1 MGIELELGPALQWL
15 SLFLAI
21 CGMFNY
27 VVIKPLRLAIDDL
40 RGMIAEVREN
50 AEQGRRER
58 HLMEVKLARVEDAAK
73 SAHHRIDSL
82 EQRK

>member
-1 MGIELELGPALQWL
+1 MGIELGSTLQWV

-27 VVIKPLRLAIDDL
+27 VVIKPLRLALDDL
-40 RGMIAEVREN
+40 RGMIAEIRAD
-50 AEQGRRER
+50 AEQGRIER
-58 HLMEVKLARVEDAAK
+58 HMMEVKLARVEDSAK

>member
-1 MGIELELGPALQWL
+1 MGIELGSTLQWV

-40 RGMIAEVREN
+40 RGMIAEIR
-50 AEQGRRER
+50 ADAER
-58 HLMEVKLARVEDAAK
+58 HMMEVKLARVEDSAK

-82 EQRK
+82 ELRK

>member
-1 MGIELELGPALQWL
+1 MGIELGSTLQWV

-40 RGMIAEVREN
+40 RGMIAEIRAD
-50 AEQGRRER
+50 AEQGRIER
-58 HLMEVKLARVEDAAK
+58 HMMEVKLATIQVI
-73 SAHHRIDSL
+73 SAIVRHSPL
-82 EQRK
+82 VQMA

>member
-1 MGIELELGPALQWL
+1 MGIELGPALQWV
-15 SLFLAI
+15 SFFLAI

-40 RGMIAEVREN
+40 RGMIAEIRAD
-50 AEQGRRER
+50 AEQGRSER
-58 HLMEVKLARVEDAAK
+58 HMMEVKLARVEDSAK

-82 EQRK
+82 EQRR